1 MARGGAAARRK
12 VLLKDRR
19 SALADGNRRGIGMS
33 VLYIT
38 QNGICDHIGQS
49 QVAPYVLGLA
59 AQGHAIHV
67 LSAEKPGQDAVI
79 GHYRALFAAAGVRW
93 TRVPYR
99 NTPKVIGPLLT
110 QWRLERVARRIVCSG
125 GIRAVHC
132 RSFPAALIGYRL
144 KRRFATRYLFDFRD
158 FYADGGLT
166 KGAALLRPLYRR
178 LKAMEGPMVREAAQV
193 VTLTARAR
201 DLLIDWY
208 LRDVADAAS
217 RFAVIPCCA
226 DFAHFDPAKVGDERL
241 AAARAR
247 LDLAKGQ
254 TVLLYLGSLGPD
266 YLLPQMLALF
276 AELVIQRPDA
286 RFLFVSNNGEELVRA
301 ECAAQGIDP
310 ARIVFTSA
318 PRDEVPVLIA
328 LATLSVV
335 FIRADLSKAGCS
347 PTKLAELFAMNVP
360 AVVNAGVGDLDR
372 IVSPQCNGSALVAGF
387 TSAELGRAIAEVLD
401 LREKQS
407 VAIRANSSEFDLPAG
422 VATYAKVYRELK
434 AD

>member
-1 MARGGAAARRK
+1 
-12 VLLKDRR
+12 
-19 SALADGNRRGIGMS
+19 MS

-59 AQGHAIHV
+59 AQGHTIHV
-67 LSAEKPGQDAVI
+67 LSAEKPGLDALVAR
-79 GHYRALFAAAGVRW
+79 YQALFDGAGGRW
-93 TRVPYR
+93 PRVPSR
-99 NTPKVIGPLLT
+99 TTPKVVGPFLT
-110 QWRLERVARRIVCSG
+110 KWRLERAARRIVRSE

-144 KRRFATRYLFDFRD
+144 KRRFGVKYLFDFRD

-166 KGAALLRPLYRR
+166 KGGALLRPLYRR
-178 LKAMEGPMVREAAQV
+178 MKRMEGPMIREAARV
-193 VTLTARAR
+193 VTLTERAR
-201 DLLIDWY
+201 DILIDWY
-208 LRDVADAAS
+208 LKDVPHAAK

-226 DFAHFDPAKVGDERL
+226 DFTHFDPARVSAERL
-241 AAARAR
+241 AAARER
-247 LDLAKGQ
+247 LGLEPGQ
-254 TVLLYLGSLGPD
+254 AVLLYLGSLGPD
-266 YLLPQMLALF
+266 YLLPDMLALF
-276 AELVIQRPDA
+276 AELVKLREDA
-286 RFLFVSNNGEELVRA
+286 RFLFVSNNGQELVAA
-301 ECAAQGIDP
+301 ECVNQGLDP

-360 AVVNAGVGDLDR
+360 AVVNTGVGDLDR
-372 IVSPQCNGSALVAGF
+372 IVSPERNGSAIVADF
-387 TSAELGRAIAEVLD
+387 TPAELGRAIAEVLD
-401 LREKQS
+401 LREKGS
-407 VAIRANSSEFDLPAG
+407 IAIRANSGEFDLPAG
-422 VATYAKVYRELK
+422 VATYARVYRELE